1 MTPTVASLPV
11 SYQDVATAA
20 DRIRAL
26 VVETPLLE
34 VTELSEAI
42 GGRFF
47 VKCENLQRTGSFKL
61 RGGMNALASLSPEDR
76 AKGVV
81 AYSSGNH
88 AQGVAAAARHF
99 GIKATIIMPED
110 APVIKKTNTEALGA
124 TVVTYDRYSESRE
137 ALGRKIQAET
147 GAMLI
152 PPYDYIP
159 TMLGQGTAAIEVTN
173 QLRARGLT
181 LDTAIICC
189 GGGGLSGGSAL
200 VFNTTFPDA
209 TVWAAEPRTHDDTGR
224 SLIAGERLENDRDA
238 RSICDAI
245 VTPTPGEVTFPVLQA
260 CGAQGR
266 SATDHDVLEA
276 IAFGA
281 NRLKLVI
288 EPGGAIA
295 LAVARTHLDEL
306 KGQTVVTY
314 LSGGNIDPSM
324 LAKALAHASNKG

>member
-1 MTPTVASLPV
+1 MNSALAALPV
-11 SYQDVATAA
+11 SYQDVADAA
-20 DRIRAL
+20 DRIRPL

-34 VTELSEAI
+34 VADLSEAI

-99 GIKATIIMPED
+99 GVAATIIMPED
-110 APVIKKTNTEALGA
+110 APVIKRDNTQALGA

-147 GAMLI
+147 GAILI
-152 PPYDYIP
+152 PPYDYLP
-159 TMLGQGTAAIEVTN
+159 TMVGQGTSAIEVTN
-173 QLRARGLT
+173 QLRAKGLS

-189 GGGGLSGGSAL
+189 GGGGLAGGSAL
-200 VFNTTFPDA
+200 VYSTTFPHA
-209 TVWAAEPRTHDDTGR
+209 KVWAAEPATHDDTTR
-224 SLIAGERLENDRDA
+224 SLIAGTRLSNDPDA

-245 VTPTPGEVTFPVLQA
+245 VTPTPGEVTFPILQA
-260 CGAQGR
+260 CGVQGR
-266 SATDHDVLEA
+266 TASDADVLDA
-276 IAFGA
+276 VGFAA
-281 NRLKLVI
+281 KRMKLVV

-295 LAVARTHLDEL
+295 LAVARTHLAHL
-306 KGQTVVTY
+306 HGQTVVAY
-314 LSGGNIDPSM
+314 LSGGNIDPEM
-324 LAKALAHASNKG
+324 LARAMTRAS

>member
-1 MTPTVASLPV
+1 MNSALAALPV
-11 SYQDVATAA
+11 SYQDVADAA
-20 DRIRAL
+20 DRIRPL

-34 VTELSEAI
+34 VADLSEAI

-99 GIKATIIMPED
+99 GVAATIIMPED
-110 APVIKKTNTEALGA
+110 APVIKRDNTQALGA

-147 GAMLI
+147 GAILI
-152 PPYDYIP
+152 PPYDYLP
-159 TMLGQGTAAIEVTN
+159 TMVGQGTSAIEVTN
-173 QLRARGLT
+173 QLRAKGLS

-189 GGGGLSGGSAL
+189 GGGGLAGGSAL
-200 VFNTTFPDA
+200 VYSTTFPHA
-209 TVWAAEPRTHDDTGR
+209 KVWAAEPATHDDTTR
-224 SLIAGERLENDRDA
+224 SLIAGTRLSNDPDA

-245 VTPTPGEVTFPVLQA
+245 VTPTPGEVTFPILQA
-260 CGAQGR
+260 CGVEGR
-266 SATDHDVLEA
+266 SASDADVLDA
-276 IAFGA
+276 VGFAA
-281 NRLKLVI
+281 KRMKLVV

-295 LAVARTHLDEL
+295 LAVARTHLAHL
-306 KGQTVVTY
+306 HGQTVVAY
-314 LSGGNIDPSM
+314 LSGGNIDPEM
-324 LAKALAHASNKG
+324 LARAMTRAS

>member
-1 MTPTVASLPV
+1 MNSALAALPV
-11 SYQDVATAA
+11 SYQDVADAA
-20 DRIRAL
+20 DRIRPL

-34 VTELSEAI
+34 VADLSEAI

-88 AQGVAAAARHF
+88 AQGVAEGARHF
-99 GIKATIIMPED
+99 GVAATIIMPED
-110 APVIKKTNTEALGA
+110 APVIKRDNTQALGA

-137 ALGRKIQAET
+137 ALGQKIQAET

-152 PPYDYIP
+152 PPYDYLP
-159 TMLGQGTAAIEVTN
+159 TMVGQGTSAIEVTN
-173 QLRARGLT
+173 QLRAKGLS

-189 GGGGLSGGSAL
+189 GGGGLAGGSAL
-200 VFNTTFPDA
+200 VYSTTFPHA
-209 TVWAAEPRTHDDTGR
+209 KVWAAEPATHDDTTR
-224 SLIAGERLENDRDA
+224 SLIAGTRLSNDPDA

-260 CGAQGR
+260 CGVEGR
-266 SATDHDVLEA
+266 TASDADVLDA
-276 IAFGA
+276 VGFAA
-281 NRLKLVI
+281 KRMKLVV

-295 LAVARTHLDEL
+295 LAVARTHVAHLH
-306 KGQTVVTY
+306 GQTVVAY
-314 LSGGNIDPSM
+314 LSGGNIDPEM
-324 LAKALAHASNKG
+324 LARAMTRAS

>member
-1 MTPTVASLPV
+1 MNSALAALPV
-11 SYQDVATAA
+11 SYQDVADAA
-20 DRIRAL
+20 DRIRPL

-34 VTELSEAI
+34 VADLSEAI

-99 GIKATIIMPED
+99 GVAATIIMPED
-110 APVIKKTNTEALGA
+110 APVIKRDNTQALGA

-137 ALGRKIQAET
+137 ALGQKIQAET
-147 GAMLI
+147 GAILI
-152 PPYDYIP
+152 PPYDYLP
-159 TMLGQGTAAIEVTN
+159 TMVGQGTSAIEVTN
-173 QLRARGLT
+173 QLRAKGLS

-189 GGGGLSGGSAL
+189 GGGGLAGGSAL
-200 VFNTTFPDA
+200 VYSTTFPHA
-209 TVWAAEPRTHDDTGR
+209 KVWAAEPATHDDTTR
-224 SLIAGERLENDRDA
+224 SLIAGTRLSNDPDA

-245 VTPTPGEVTFPVLQA
+245 VTPTPGEVTFPILQA
-260 CGAQGR
+260 CGVEGR
-266 SATDHDVLEA
+266 SASDADVLDA
-276 IAFGA
+276 VGFAA
-281 NRLKLVI
+281 KRMKLVV

-295 LAVARTHLDEL
+295 LAVARTHLAHL
-306 KGQTVVTY
+306 HGQTVVAY
-314 LSGGNIDPSM
+314 LSGGNIDPEM
-324 LAKALAHASNKG
+324 LARAMTRAS

>member
-1 MTPTVASLPV
+1 MNSALAALPV
-11 SYQDVATAA
+11 SYQDVADAA
-20 DRIRAL
+20 DRIRPL

-34 VTELSEAI
+34 VADLSDAI

-99 GIKATIIMPED
+99 GVAATIIMPED
-110 APVIKKTNTEALGA
+110 APVIKRDNTQALGA

-137 ALGRKIQAET
+137 ALGQKIQAET
-147 GAMLI
+147 GAILI
-152 PPYDYIP
+152 PPYDYLP
-159 TMLGQGTAAIEVTN
+159 TMVGQGTSAIEVTN
-173 QLRARGLT
+173 QLRAKGLS

-189 GGGGLSGGSAL
+189 GGGGLAGGSAL
-200 VFNTTFPDA
+200 VYSTTFPHA
-209 TVWAAEPRTHDDTGR
+209 KVWAAEPATHDDTTR
-224 SLIAGERLENDRDA
+224 SLIAGTRLSNDPDA

-245 VTPTPGEVTFPVLQA
+245 VTPTPGEVTFPILQA
-260 CGAQGR
+260 CGVQGR
-266 SATDHDVLEA
+266 TASDADVLDA
-276 IAFGA
+276 VGFAA
-281 NRLKLVI
+281 KRMKLVV

-295 LAVARTHLDEL
+295 LAVARTHLAHL
-306 KGQTVVTY
+306 HGQTVVAY
-314 LSGGNIDPSM
+314 LSGGNIDPEM
-324 LAKALAHASNKG
+324 LARAMTRAS

>member
-1 MTPTVASLPV
+1 MNSALAALPV
-11 SYQDVATAA
+11 SYQDVADAA
-20 DRIRAL
+20 DRIRPL

-34 VTELSEAI
+34 VADLSEAI

-99 GIKATIIMPED
+99 GVAATIIMPED
-110 APVIKKTNTEALGA
+110 APVIKRDNTQALGA

-137 ALGRKIQAET
+137 ALGQKIQAET

-152 PPYDYIP
+152 PPYDYLP
-159 TMLGQGTAAIEVTN
+159 TMVGQGTSAIEVTN
-173 QLRARGLT
+173 QLRAKGLS

-189 GGGGLSGGSAL
+189 GGGGLAGGSAL
-200 VFNTTFPDA
+200 VYSTTFPHA
-209 TVWAAEPRTHDDTGR
+209 KVWAAEPATHDDTTR
-224 SLIAGERLENDRDA
+224 SLIAGTRLSNDPDA

-245 VTPTPGEVTFPVLQA
+245 VTPTPGEVTFPILQA
-260 CGAQGR
+260 CGVQGR
-266 SATDHDVLEA
+266 TASDADVLDA
-276 IAFGA
+276 VGFAA
-281 NRLKLVI
+281 KRMKLVV

-295 LAVARTHLDEL
+295 LAVARTHLAHL
-306 KGQTVVTY
+306 HGQTVVAY
-314 LSGGNIDPSM
+314 LSGGNIDPEM
-324 LAKALAHASNKG
+324 LARAMTRAS

>member
-1 MTPTVASLPV
+1 MNSALAALPV
-11 SYQDVATAA
+11 SYQDVADAA
-20 DRIRAL
+20 DRIRPL

-34 VTELSEAI
+34 VADLSEAI

-99 GIKATIIMPED
+99 GVAATIIMPED
-110 APVIKKTNTEALGA
+110 APVIKRDNTQALGA

-137 ALGRKIQAET
+137 ALGQKIQAET

-152 PPYDYIP
+152 PPYDYLP
-159 TMLGQGTAAIEVTN
+159 TMVGQGTSAIEVTN
-173 QLRARGLT
+173 QLRAKGLS

-189 GGGGLSGGSAL
+189 GGGGLAGGSAL
-200 VFNTTFPDA
+200 VYSTTFPHA
-209 TVWAAEPRTHDDTGR
+209 KVWAAEPATHDDTTR
-224 SLIAGERLENDRDA
+224 SLIAGTRLSNDPDA

-260 CGAQGR
+260 CGVEGR
-266 SATDHDVLEA
+266 TASDADVLDTVGFA
-276 IAFGA
+276 AK
-281 NRLKLVI
+281 RMKLVV

-295 LAVARTHLDEL
+295 LAVARTHVAHLH
-306 KGQTVVTY
+306 GQTVVAY
-314 LSGGNIDPSM
+314 LSGGNIDPEM
-324 LAKALAHASNKG
+324 LARAMTRAS